1 MTTPTTT
8 PKKRGRPKGSG
19 PKLPAKSKAN
29 PRVKVSPAVKET
41 PAAVAPATNSL
52 PVNPFIFE
60 ILELVDAQKTNAKKV
75 EVLRNYEHDSIKTIF
90 VWNYDS
96 SVISLLPPGP
106 VPYGETNAQTTFAGT
121 LSENIAK
128 EAAGGES
135 ATGQDLD
142 GRNKTSI
149 RHEYKNFYH
158 FVKGGNNELSTTR
171 REMIFINMLQG
182 LHPKEAE
189 VLCLVKDKDLESR
202 YKVSID
208 QVKQAYPNMTWGNR
222 S

>member
-8 PKKRGRPKGSG
+8 PKKRGRPKGTG
-19 PKLPAKSKAN
+19 AKLPAKSKAK
-29 PRVKVSPAVKET
+29 PRAKASPA
-41 PAAVAPATNSL
+41 APATDSL
-52 PVNPFIFE
+52 PVNPFVFE
-60 ILELVDAQKTNAKKV
+60 ILDLASAQKSNAKKV
-75 EVLRNYEHDSIKTIF
+75 EVLKNYEHDCVKMVLI
-90 VWNYDS
+90 WNFDS
-96 SVISLLPPGP
+96 SVVSLLPPGE

-121 LSENIAK
+121 LSDNIAK

-149 RHEYKNFYH
+149 RHEYNNFYH
-158 FVKGGNNELSTTR
+158 FVKGGNNELTTTR

-189 VLCLVKDKDLESR
+189 LLCLVKDKDLESK
-202 YKVSID
+202 YSVSLD
-208 QVKQAYPNMTWGNR
+208 NVKQAYPNMTWGGR

>member
-8 PKKRGRPKGSG
+8 PKKRGRPKSTG
-19 PKLPAKSKAN
+19 PKLPAKAKAK
-29 PRVKVSPAVKET
+29 PRVKVDAEVK
-41 PAAVAPATNSL
+41 PAPATNSL

-60 ILELVDAQKTNAKKV
+60 ILELASAQKTNAKKV
-75 EVLRNYEHDSIKTIF
+75 EVLQNYEHESIKTVF

-171 REMIFINMLQG
+171 RDMIFINMLQG

-189 VLCLVKDKDLESR
+189 LLCLVKDKDLQSK
-202 YKVSID
+202 YSVSLEN
-208 QVKQAYPNMTWGNR
+208 VKQAYPNMTWGNR

>member
-1 MTTPTTT
+1 MTTT
-8 PKKRGRPKGSG
+8 PKKRGRPKSTG
-19 PKLPAKSKAN
+19 PKLPAKTKAK
-29 PRVKVSPAVKET
+29 PRVKTTADAKP
-41 PAAVAPATNSL
+41 APATNSL
-52 PVNPFIFE
+52 PTNPFIFE
-60 ILELVDAQKTNAKKV
+60 ILELIDAQKTNAKKV
-75 EVLRNYEHDSIKTIF
+75 GVLRNYEHESIKTVF

-158 FVKGGNNELSTTR
+158 FVQGGNPSLTTTR

-189 VLCLVKDKDLESR
+189 LLCLVKDKDLESK
-202 YKVSID
+202 YNVSID
-208 QVKQAYPNMTWGNR
+208 QVKQAYPDMTWGGR

>member
-1 MTTPTTT
+1 MTTTPT
-8 PKKRGRPKGSG
+8 PKKRGRPKSTG
-19 PKLPAKSKAN
+19 PKLPAKTKAK
-29 PRVKVSPAVKET
+29 PRAKAAPKE
-41 PAAVAPATNSL
+41 AGALAPATNSL
-52 PVNPFIFE
+52 PINPFIFE
-60 ILELVDAQKTNAKKV
+60 ILELADAQKTNAKKV
-75 EVLRNYEHDSIKTIF
+75 EVLQNYEHESIKTVF
-90 VWNYDS
+90 VWNFDS
-96 SVISLLPPGP
+96 SVVSLLPPGA

-149 RHEYKNFYH
+149 RHEFKNFYH
-158 FVKGGNNELSTTR
+158 FVQGGNNSLTTTR

-189 VLCLVKDKDLESR
+189 LLCLVKDKDLESK
-202 YKVSID
+202 YSVSIEN
-208 QVKQAYPNMTWGNR
+208 VKQAYPDMTWGWR
-222 S
+222 G

>member
-19 PKLPAKSKAN
+19 PKLPAKSKAKQVEVT
-29 PRVKVSPAVKET
+29 PKEESVKP
-41 PAAVAPATNSL
+41 APATNSL
-52 PVNPFIFE
+52 PTNPFIFE

-75 EVLRNYEHDSIKTIF
+75 EVLKNYEHDSIKTVF

-158 FVKGGNNELSTTR
+158 FVQGGNPSLTTTR

>member
-1 MTTPTTT
+1 MTTPTT
-8 PKKRGRPKGSG
+8 PKKRGRPKSTG
-19 PKLPAKSKAN
+19 PKLPAKTKAK
-29 PRVKVSPAVKET
+29 PRAKAEPKEVSVKP
-41 PAAVAPATNSL
+41 APATNSL
-52 PVNPFIFE
+52 PTNPFIFE
-60 ILELVDAQKTNAKKV
+60 ILELLDAQKTNAKKV

-158 FVKGGNNELSTTR
+158 FVQGGNNSLTTTR

-189 VLCLVKDKDLESR
+189 VLCLVKDKDLESK
-202 YKVSID
+202 YNVSID

>member
-1 MTTPTTT
+1 MTTPTT
-8 PKKRGRPKGSG
+8 KKTRGRPKSTG
-19 PKLPAKSKAN
+19 PKLPAKAKAK
-29 PRVKVSPAVKET
+29 PRVKVE

-52 PVNPFIFE
+52 PVNPFVFE
-60 ILELVDAQKTNAKKV
+60 ILDLVSAQKSNAKKV
-75 EVLRNYEHDSIKTIF
+75 EVLKNYEHDCIKTVF
-90 VWNYDS
+90 VWNFDS
-96 SVISLLPPGP
+96 SVVSLLPPGE

-121 LSENIAK
+121 LSDNIAK

-158 FVKGGNNELSTTR
+158 FVQGGNPSLTTTR

-182 LHPKEAE
+182 LHPREAE
-189 VLCLVKDKDLESR
+189 ILVLIKD
-202 YKVSID
+202 
-208 QVKQAYPNMTWGNR
+208 
-222 S
+222 

>member
-1 MTTPTTT
+1 MTTPTT
-8 PKKRGRPKGSG
+8 KKTRGRPKSTG
-19 PKLPAKSKAN
+19 PKLPAKTKATPRAKAAPKEEIVN
-29 PRVKVSPAVKET
+29 P
-41 PAAVAPATNSL
+41 APATNSL

-60 ILELVDAQKTNAKKV
+60 ILELADAQKTNAKKV
-75 EVLRNYEHDSIKTIF
+75 EVLRNYEHQSIKTVF
-90 VWNYDS
+90 VWNFDS
-96 SVISLLPPGP
+96 SVVSLLPPGE

-149 RHEYKNFYH
+149 RHEFKNFYH
-158 FVKGGNNELSTTR
+158 FVQGGNPSLSTTR

-189 VLCLVKDKDLESR
+189 VLCLVKDKDLETK
-202 YKVSID
+202 YKISLDNVR
-208 QVKQAYPNMTWGNR
+208 QAYPNMTWGNR

>member
-8 PKKRGRPKGSG
+8 PKKRGRPKSTG
-19 PKLPAKSKAN
+19 PKLPARAKAK
-29 PRVKVSPAVKET
+29 PRVKVDAEVK
-41 PAAVAPATNSL
+41 PAPATNSL

-60 ILELVDAQKTNAKKV
+60 ILELASAQKTNAKKV
-75 EVLRNYEHDSIKTIF
+75 EVLKNYEDPSIKTVF
-90 VWNYDS
+90 VWNFDAS
-96 SVISLLPPGP
+96 IVSLLPPGP

>member
-1 MTTPTTT
+1 MTTTPT
-8 PKKRGRPKGSG
+8 PKKRGRPKSTG
-19 PKLPAKSKAN
+19 PKLPAKTKST
-29 PRVKVSPAVKET
+29 PRVKAEPKEESVK
-41 PAAVAPATNSL
+41 PAPATNSL
-52 PVNPFIFE
+52 PSNPFIFE
-60 ILELVDAQKTNAKKV
+60 ILDLVNAQKTNAKKV
-75 EVLRNYEHDSIKTIF
+75 EVLQNYEHESIKTVF

-189 VLCLVKDKDLESR
+189 LLCLVKDKDLESK
-202 YKVSID
+202 YNVSLEN
-208 QVKQAYPNMTWGNR
+208 VKQAYPNMTWGNR

>member
-8 PKKRGRPKGSG
+8 PKKRGRPAKSAG
-19 PKLPAKSKAN
+19 PKLPAKSKAKSRAKVA
-29 PRVKVSPAVKET
+29 PKEETVKP
-41 PAAVAPATNSL
+41 APATNSL

-60 ILELVDAQKTNAKKV
+60 ILELADAQKTNAKKV
-75 EVLRNYEHDSIKTIF
+75 GVLRNYEHDSVKTVF
-90 VWNYDS
+90 VWNFDS
-96 SVISLLPPGP
+96 SVISLLPPGE

-121 LSENIAK
+121 LSDNIAK

-149 RHEYKNFYH
+149 RHEFKNFYH
-158 FVKGGNNELSTTR
+158 FVKGGNNELTTTR

-189 VLCLVKDKDLESR
+189 ILVLIKDKDLETKYNISL
-202 YKVSID
+202 D
-208 QVKQAYPNMTWGNR
+208 NVKQAYPNMTWGNR

>member
-19 PKLPAKSKAN
+19 VKLPSKA
-29 PRVKVSPAVKET
+29 KAKPAPKKEA
-41 PAAVAPATNSL
+41 PAPATNSL
-52 PVNPFIFE
+52 PVNPFVFE
-60 ILELVDAQKTNAKKV
+60 ILDLASAQKSNAKKV
-75 EVLRNYEHDSIKTIF
+75 EVLKNYEHDCIKTVF
-90 VWNYDS
+90 VWNFDS
-96 SVISLLPPGP
+96 SVVSLLPPGE

-121 LSENIAK
+121 LSDNIAK

-158 FVKGGNNELSTTR
+158 FVQGGNPSLTTTR

-182 LHPKEAE
+182 LHPREAE
-189 VLCLVKDKDLESR
+189 ILVLIKDKDLETK
-202 YKVSID
+202 YNVSID
-208 QVKQAYPNMTWGNR
+208 QVKQAYPDITWGGR

>member
-1 MTTPTTT
+1 MTTTPT
-8 PKKRGRPKGSG
+8 PKKRGRPKSTG
-19 PKLPAKSKAN
+19 PKLPAKAKAK
-29 PRVKVSPAVKET
+29 PRVTASP
-41 PAAVAPATNSL
+41 APATNSL
-52 PVNPFIFE
+52 PTNPFIFE

-90 VWNYDS
+90 VWNYDG

-149 RHEYKNFYH
+149 RHEFKNFYH
-158 FVKGGNNELSTTR
+158 FVQGGNNSLTTTR

-189 VLCLVKDKDLESR
+189 ILVLIKDKDLETK
-202 YKVSID
+202 YNVSLD
-208 QVKQAYPNMTWGNR
+208 NVKQAYPNMTWGNR

>member
-1 MTTPTTT
+1 MTTPTT
-8 PKKRGRPKGSG
+8 KKTRGRPKGSG
-19 PKLPAKSKAN
+19 PKLPAKTKAN
-29 PRVKVSPAVKET
+29 PRVKAAPAVKET
-41 PAAVAPATNSL
+41 PAAVAPDTNSL
-52 PVNPFIFE
+52 PTNPFIFE
-60 ILELVDAQKTNAKKV
+60 ILELLDAQKTNAKKV

-158 FVKGGNNELSTTR
+158 FVQGGNNSLTTTR

-202 YKVSID
+202 YGVSID
-208 QVKQAYPNMTWGNR
+208 NVKQAYPNMTWGNR

>member
-1 MTTPTTT
+1 MTTTPT
-8 PKKRGRPKGSG
+8 PKKRGRPAKSSG
-19 PKLPAKSKAN
+19 PKLPAKTKAK
-29 PRVKVSPAVKET
+29 PRVKAAPKEEDVK
-41 PAAVAPATNSL
+41 PAPATNSL

-75 EVLRNYEHDSIKTIF
+75 EVLQNYEHESIKTVF
-90 VWNYDS
+90 VWNFDS
-96 SVISLLPPGP
+96 SVVSLLPPGE

-158 FVKGGNNELSTTR
+158 FVQGGNNSLTTTR

-189 VLCLVKDKDLESR
+189 LLCLVKDKDLESK
-202 YKVSID
+202 YSVSLEN
-208 QVKQAYPNMTWGNR
+208 VKQAYPDMTWGWR
-222 S
+222 G

>member
-1 MTTPTTT
+1 MTTTPT
-8 PKKRGRPKGSG
+8 PKKRGRPKSTGA
-19 PKLPAKSKAN
+19 KLPAKSKAT
-29 PRVKVSPAVKET
+29 PRVKVSADVK
-41 PAAVAPATNSL
+41 PAPATNSL
-52 PVNPFIFE
+52 PSNPFIFE
-60 ILELVDAQKTNAKKV
+60 ILDLVNAQKTNAKKV
-75 EVLRNYEHDSIKTIF
+75 EVLQNYEHESIKTVF
-90 VWNYDS
+90 VWNFDS
-96 SVISLLPPGP
+96 SVVSLLPPGA

-149 RHEYKNFYH
+149 RHEYSNFYH
-158 FVKGGNNELSTTR
+158 FVQGGNPTLTTTR

-189 VLCLVKDKDLESR
+189 LLCLVKDKDLESK
-202 YKVSID
+202 YSVSIEN
-208 QVKQAYPNMTWGNR
+208 VKQAYPDMTWGWR
-222 S
+222 G

>member
-1 MTTPTTT
+1 MTTQTTT
-8 PKKRGRPKGSG
+8 PKKRGRPKSTG
-19 PKLPAKSKAN
+19 PKLPAKAKAK
-29 PRVKVSPAVKET
+29 PRVKGDAEVK
-41 PAAVAPATNSL
+41 PAPATNSL

-60 ILELVDAQKTNAKKV
+60 ILELASAQKTNAKKV
-75 EVLRNYEHDSIKTIF
+75 EVLKNYEDPSIKTVF
-90 VWNYDS
+90 VWNFDAS
-96 SVISLLPPGP
+96 IVSLLPPGP

-135 ATGQDLD
+135 ATGQDFD

-189 VLCLVKDKDLESR
+189 LLCLVKDKDLQSK
-202 YKVSID
+202 YSVSLEN
-208 QVKQAYPNMTWGNR
+208 VKQAYPNMTWGNR

>member
-1 MTTPTTT
+1 MTTPTT

-19 PKLPAKSKAN
+19 PKLPAKAKAK
-29 PRVKVSPAVKET
+29 PRVKTAPKVEVK
-41 PAAVAPATNSL
+41 PAPATNSL

-75 EVLRNYEHDSIKTIF
+75 EVLKNYEHDSIKTVF

-158 FVKGGNNELSTTR
+158 FVQGGNPALTTTR

-189 VLCLVKDKDLESR
+189 VLCLVKDKDLESK
-202 YKVSID
+202 YDVSID

>member
-1 MTTPTTT
+1 MTTTPT

-19 PKLPAKSKAN
+19 AKLPSKAKAK
-29 PRVKVSPAVKET
+29 PRVKEAPVEKPV
-41 PAAVAPATNSL
+41 PATDSL
-52 PVNPFIFE
+52 PVNPFVFE
-60 ILELVDAQKTNAKKV
+60 ILDLVSAQKSNAKKV
-75 EVLRNYEHDSIKTIF
+75 EVLKNYEHDCVKTVF
-90 VWNYDS
+90 VWNFDS
-96 SVISLLPPGP
+96 SVVSLLPPGE

-121 LSENIAK
+121 LSDNIAK

-149 RHEYKNFYH
+149 RHEFKNFYH
-158 FVKGGNNELSTTR
+158 FVQGGNNDLTTTR

-182 LHPKEAE
+182 LHPREAE
-189 VLCLVKDKDLESR
+189 ILVLIKDKDLQTK
-202 YKVSID
+202 YNITID
-208 QVKQAYPNMTWGNR
+208 NVKQAYPDITWGGR

>member
-1 MTTPTTT
+1 MTTPTT
-8 PKKRGRPKGSG
+8 PKKRGRPKSTG
-19 PKLPAKSKAN
+19 PKLPAKTKAK
-29 PRVKVSPAVKET
+29 PRAKAEPKEVSVKP
-41 PAAVAPATNSL
+41 APATNSL
-52 PVNPFIFE
+52 PTNPFIFE
-60 ILELVDAQKTNAKKV
+60 ILELLDAQKTNAMKV

-96 SVISLLPPGP
+96 SVVSLLPPGP

-158 FVKGGNNELSTTR
+158 FVQGGNNSLTTTR

-189 VLCLVKDKDLESR
+189 VLCLVKDKDLESK
-202 YKVSID
+202 YNVSID

>member
-8 PKKRGRPKGSG
+8 PKKRGRPKSTG
-19 PKLPAKSKAN
+19 PKLPAKAKAK
-29 PRVKVSPAVKET
+29 PRVKVDAEVK
-41 PAAVAPATNSL
+41 PAPATNSL

-60 ILELVDAQKTNAKKV
+60 ILELASAQKTNAKKV
-75 EVLRNYEHDSIKTIF
+75 EVLKNYEDPSIKTVF
-90 VWNYDS
+90 VWNFDAS
-96 SVISLLPPGP
+96 IVSLLPPGP

-158 FVKGGNNELSTTR
+158 FVKGGNNTLTTAR
-171 REMIFINMLQG
+171 REMIFIIMLQG

-189 VLCLVKDKDLESR
+189 LLCLIKDKDLQSK
-202 YKVSID
+202 YSVSLEN
-208 QVKQAYPNMTWGNR
+208 VKQAYPNMTWGNR

>member
-1 MTTPTTT
+1 MTTTPT
-8 PKKRGRPKGSG
+8 PKKRGRPKSTG
-19 PKLPAKSKAN
+19 PKLPAKAKAK
-29 PRVKVSPAVKET
+29 PRAKAAPKEADVKP
-41 PAAVAPATNSL
+41 APATNSL
-52 PVNPFIFE
+52 PSNPFIFE
-60 ILELVDAQKTNAKKV
+60 ILDLVNAQKTNAKKV
-75 EVLRNYEHDSIKTIF
+75 EVLQNYEHESIKTVF

-158 FVKGGNNELSTTR
+158 FVQGGNPSLTTTR

-189 VLCLVKDKDLESR
+189 VLCLVKDKDLGSK
-202 YKVSID
+202 YNISFD
-208 QVKQAYPNMTWGNR
+208 NVKQAYPNMTWGDR

>member
-8 PKKRGRPKGSG
+8 PKQRGRPKSTGV
-19 PKLPAKSKAN
+19 KLPAKTKSQPRAKAN
-29 PRVKVSPAVKET
+29 PA
-41 PAAVAPATNSL
+41 APATNSL

-60 ILELVDAQKTNAKKV
+60 ILELASAQKTNAKKV
-75 EVLRNYEHDSIKTIF
+75 EVLVNYDHPSLKTVF
-90 VWNYDS
+90 VWNFDS
-96 SVISLLPPGP
+96 SVVSLLPPGP

-121 LSENIAK
+121 LSDNIAK

-149 RHEYKNFYH
+149 RHEYNNFYH
-158 FVKGGNNELSTTR
+158 FVKGGNDSLGTTR
-171 REMIFINMLQG
+171 REMMFINMLQG

-189 VLCLVKDKDLESR
+189 ILVLIKDKDLETK
-202 YKVSID
+202 YGVSLD
-208 QVKQAYPNMTWGNR
+208 NVKQAYPQMTWGNR

>member
-1 MTTPTTT
+1 MTTTNTT
-8 PKKRGRPKGSG
+8 PKKRGRPAKSG
-19 PKLPAKSKAN
+19 GLKLPAKAKATAA
-29 PRVKVSPAVKET
+29 PKVKAESVV
-41 PAAVAPATNSL
+41 PATDSL

-60 ILELVDAQKTNAKKV
+60 ILDLVSAQKSNAKKV
-75 EVLRNYEHDSIKTIF
+75 EVLRNYEHESIKTVF

-96 SVISLLPPGP
+96 SVVSLLPPGE

-121 LSENIAK
+121 LSDNIAK

-149 RHEYKNFYH
+149 RREFQHFYH
-158 FVKGGNNELSTTR
+158 FVKGGNNTLSTTR
-171 REMIFINMLQG
+171 REMMFIQMLEG

-189 VLCLVKDKDLESR
+189 ILVLIKDKDLETK
-202 YKVSID
+202 YNVSLD
-208 QVKQAYPNMTWGNR
+208 NVKQAYPDMTWGGR

>member
-8 PKKRGRPKGSG
+8 PKKRGRPAKSAG
-19 PKLPAKSKAN
+19 PKLPAKAKAK
-29 PRVKVSPAVKET
+29 PRAKES
-41 PAAVAPATNSL
+41 PAAVAPPTNSL

-75 EVLRNYEHDSIKTIF
+75 EVLKNYEHDSIKTIF

-96 SVISLLPPGP
+96 SVVSLLPPGA

-135 ATGQDLD
+135 AT
-142 GRNKTSI
+142 
-149 RHEYKNFYH
+149 
-158 FVKGGNNELSTTR
+158 
-171 REMIFINMLQG
+171 
-182 LHPKEAE
+182 
-189 VLCLVKDKDLESR
+189 
-202 YKVSID
+202 
-208 QVKQAYPNMTWGNR
+208 
-222 S
+222 

>member
-19 PKLPAKSKAN
+19 PKLPAKTKAK
-29 PRVKVSPAVKET
+29 PRVKEAPKEESVK
-41 PAAVAPATNSL
+41 PAPATNSL

-60 ILELVDAQKTNAKKV
+60 ILELAHAQKTNAKKV
-75 EVLRNYEHDSIKTIF
+75 EVLRNYEDASLKTVF
-90 VWNYDS
+90 VWNFDS
-96 SVISLLPPGP
+96 SVVSLLPPGP

-121 LSENIAK
+121 LSDNISK

-149 RHEYKNFYH
+149 RHEFKNFYH
-158 FVKGGNNELSTTR
+158 FVQGGNNELSTTR

-189 VLCLVKDKDLESR
+189 ILVLIKDKDLQSR
-202 YKVSID
+202 YNISLEN
-208 QVKQAYPNMTWGNR
+208 VKQAYPQITWGGR